1 MRTLTTIDAIRAALA
16 TPRKDARIGLVPTM
30 GNLHDG
36 HIALVAACEARCD
49 ISIVS
54 IYVNPLQFGPH
65 EDFDRYPRTP
75 DEDLA
80 RLASAGTDFV
90 FMPSDG
96 ELYPDGRVAQ
106 THVHVPFL
114 SGFLCGAARP
124 GHFDGVATV
133 VLKLL
138 NIVAPHY
145 AFFGEK
151 DYQQLTLLRS
161 LVRHLNVPVEIVG
174 VPTVRADDGL
184 ALSSRN
190 QYLSAEERAAAPAL
204 YRTIRAIAD
213 SLAGGRRDFSAL
225 EQEGMQALARAG
237 FRPDYVAI
245 RHAETLRLPSADD
258 PFRVLAA
265 GHLGRARLIDNVGV
279 PGR

>member
-1 MRTLTTIDAIRAALA
+1 MRTLTTIEAIRAALA
-16 TPRKDARIGLVPTM
+16 TPHRDARIGLVPTM

-36 HIALVAACEARCD
+36 HIALVAACRAQCD
-49 ISIVS
+49 ISVVS

-75 DEDLA
+75 DADLA

-90 FMPSDG
+90 FMPADA
-96 ELYPDGRVAQ
+96 ELYPDGRIAQ
-106 THVHVPFL
+106 THVQVPFL

-138 NIVAPHY
+138 NIVAPRY

-161 LVRHLNVPVEIVG
+161 MVRHLNVPVEIVG
-174 VPTVRADDGL
+174 VPTIRADDGL

-204 YRTIRAIAD
+204 YRAIRAIAD
-213 SLAGGRRDFSAL
+213 SLAAGRRDFSAL
-225 EQEGMQALARAG
+225 EQEGMQALARVG

-258 PFRVLAA
+258 PLRVLAA

-279 PGR
+279 PRR